1 MSSWRSLYFSLRFP
15 MVSPN
20 RLSSLLCCLMN
31 TGVPTALLA
40 AVLGTNTVCHHVDF
54 NTKE

>member
-1 MSSWRSLYFSLRFP
+1 MHRVCGSDMSSWRSLYFLLRF
-15 MVSPN
+15 SHGFPN

-40 AVLGTNTVCHHVDF
+40 AVLGT
-54 NTKE
+54 